1 MPERG
6 FNALAGHQL
15 SASPFYEVRKL
26 CFSNVLY
33 GSRQKL

>member
-6 FNALAGHQL
+6 FNALADHQL
-15 SASPFYEVRKL
+15 NASPFYEVRKL
-26 CFSNVLY
+26 YFSSVLY